1 MESWVSTSRL
11 VILSFPVPPRLQEL
25 EDQYRREREE
35 ANYLLEQQRLVGGRD
50 LAPSQAA
57 QALLSLG
64 RCLHGVA
71 LCPKNKDKPVVPGVV
86 PVNRE
91 PEEGGGWVPA
101 VGEKCC
107 VATWRK
113 VTPCGLHHP
122 APCFP
127 QDYESKLEA
136 LQKQMDS
143 RYYPEANEEEEE
155 PEDEGE
161 GWVPPQGFD
170 ALCRR
175 VDDGSSGHLCANI
188 LHPSGGVTVS
198 PCPHSA
204 VDRAGV

>member
-1 MESWVSTSRL
+1 MTESWQM
-11 VILSFPVPPRLQEL
+11 F
-25 EDQYRREREE
+25 
-35 ANYLLEQQRLVGGRD
+35 AWGG
-50 LAPSQAA
+50 S
-57 QALLSLG
+57 
-64 RCLHGVA
+64 V
-71 LCPKNKDKPVVPGVV
+71 CPKNKDKPVVPGVV

-161 GWVPPQGFD
+161 GWVPPQSFD